1 MSNVDKF
8 FKDKLEEHQL
18 APSPMAWT
26 KVEERLVKKNKTL
39 IWLRWAASI
48 ALAGLLTFFLINQQ
62 SENEAPAL
70 VEMKKEA
77 APAEMQKPNA
87 VAPAE
92 TIAEGSQKSE
102 EKKEPRVVTNRKN
115 RAPIQV
121 PAKLESTVAALEPL
135 ETQPVVAMQEPEKT
149 VEPAQPEVK
158 EVSKAVVLI
167 YSLPSRPTVQLDGA
181 TLASNTD
188 EKQTGIQK
196 LWEAAKDVKNSDN
209 PWGELREAKN
219 ELLAL
224 DFKKDKNRN
233 Q

>member
-18 APSPMAWT
+18 APSPMAWA
-26 KVEERLVKKNKTL
+26 KVEERLVKKNKTV

-62 SENEAPAL
+62 AKNETPVLTETKKDEAPA
-70 VEMKKEA
+70 EI
-77 APAEMQKPNA
+77 QKPNT

-92 TIAEGSQKSE
+92 TIAEGTPKSE
-102 EKKEPRVVTNRKN
+102 EKKETNVLTNRQHN
-115 RAPIQV
+115 APIQA
-121 PAKLESTVAALEPL
+121 PAKMETAVAAVEPQ
-135 ETQPVVAMQEPEKT
+135 ETQPEVSLQEPEKT
-149 VEPAQPEVK
+149 MEPAQSEVK
-158 EVSKAVVLI
+158 EVTKAVVLV
-167 YSLPSRPTVQLDGA
+167 YSLPSRPVVQMDGA
-181 TLASNTD
+181 TLASNAD

-196 LWEAAKDVKNSDN
+196 IWEAAKEVKNSDN

-224 DFKKDKNRN
+224 DFKKEKNRN